1 MCCTYVKNIFKGKVT
16 SQLLMDVLLA
26 EAGAVCVLL
35 SHCHPPA
42 ALLELGDL
50 GQCQLALERDSMR
63 VVTTTSLVCLLHSLW
78 PEVRRSEPTTKNTN
92 S

>member
-1 MCCTYVKNIFKGKVT
+1 MG
-16 SQLLMDVLLA
+16 VLLA
-26 EAGAVCVLL
+26 EAGAVCFSL

-42 ALLELGDL
+42 ALLELGGV

-63 VVTTTSLVCLLHSLW
+63 VVTTAFLVCLRHSLW
-78 PEVRRSEPTTKNTN
+78 PEVRRSEPTTENTD